1 MSLLSMVGIVRGL
14 MQRNSRNKTL
24 KEHLGELKAH
34 AIAAKSKD
42 DINRVAQHISQFS
55 RRNAYSFNHSLAII
69 GLGLA
74 VLSILLSFWTQMD
87 LSYEQRIWMRI
98 VGFVIGLACIANI
111 WIRIASVKHIGNQ
124 LYVRAVAINAG
135 MERDYAFN
143 GENYW
148 QELKTIFPLFNCGD
162 ESQSITKRYLC
173 GVDSTP
179 LTLFEF
185 KYVNV
190 STQHSTDN
198 NGNSRTS
205 KTKTTHYK
213 YGMLVQFI
221 DFNYLSLNAKRFSV
235 KWDSASRTFNKLF
248 KVRCASE
255 IQAAKF
261 FDPKVV
267 LAFTDQYNFIK
278 SMDVNAQSV
287 ACFELPKDVFPTQV
301 KKPSLRKPEDFVR
314 QLEQPA
320 RIPMLEDAKR
330 LIQFINENK

>member
-1 MSLLSMVGIVRGL
+1 
-14 MQRNSRNKTL
+14 MQRSSRNKIL

-34 AIAAKSKD
+34 TITAKSKD

-55 RRNAYSFNHSLAII
+55 KRSAYSFNHSLAIA

-74 VLSILLSFWTQMD
+74 VLSILLSFWTQMN
-87 LSYEQRIWMRI
+87 LSYDQRIWMRI
-98 VGFVIGLACIANI
+98 GGFIVGVACIANM
-111 WIRIASVKHIGNQ
+111 WIRIISIKSIGDQ

-143 GENYW
+143 GNSYW

-190 STQHSTDN
+190 LTQHTTDS

-205 KTKTTHYK
+205 KTKSTHYK

-221 DFNYLSLNAKRFSV
+221 DFNYLALNTKRFDI
-235 KWDSASRTFNKLF
+235 KWDSASRTFNKLY

-267 LAFTDQYNFIK
+267 LAFTDKYNFIK

-301 KKPSLRKPEDFVR
+301 KKPSLRKPEDFVKKL
-314 QLEQPA
+314 QQPA
-320 RIPMLEDAKR
+320 RIPMLEDAKS